1 VDTFAVSAPAATA
14 DIDLRNDPAWTEPKI
29 RRSRARAPRKPA
41 PGVEESSEGD
51 DDKKPDSA
59 DDRDKGKSEDKGQDN
74 KDDDKKDGDKKDGNE
89 KDGDK
94 KDEKP
99 KSRWPIIILAVVVVL
114 AIIGGL
120 IYWLMTRNLATTD
133 DAYTDGNAVSIAPK
147 IAGYV
152 TELDVND
159 NTYVHAGDV
168 LLRIDQRD
176 YITARDQAAA
186 NLTLAR
192 AQLVS
197 AQLDL
202 EISRVRSP
210 AQQLQAEAQL
220 SQARANQTLAALSYR
235 RQHEVDPRA
244 TTRTDVDQANA
255 QLQSNSAQVSSAE
268 AQVRVA
274 DLVQQ
279 NIAEAEATVAQRE
292 AQVKQAEASLEQAE
306 VNLSYTI
313 IRAPQDGHV
322 TRRNVQLGT
331 FVQAGSQAFYLVT
344 PALWVIANFKE
355 TQLTRIH
362 PGEHVDIT
370 VDAYPALALH
380 GHVDSI
386 QAGSGD
392 RFSTFPAE
400 NATGNYVKIVRR
412 VPVKIIVDDG
422 IDKNQGLP
430 LGISV
435 SPTVHLE

>member
-1 VDTFAVSAPAATA
+1 MNAPTAPAE
-14 DIDLRNDPAWTEPKI
+14 IDLRNDATWSEPKI
-29 RRSRARAPRKPA
+29 RRPRAPRKPA
-41 PGVEESSEGD
+41 PANAGPAERA
-51 DDKKPDSA
+51 A
-59 DDRDKGKSEDKGQDN
+59 DQDN
-74 KDDDKKDGDKKDGNE
+74 KKSDEKDENKQDAGGKENDADNDADKKDD
-89 KDGDK
+89 
-94 KDEKP
+94 KP
-99 KSRWPIIILAVVVVL
+99 KSRWPIIILAVVVIL

-159 NTYVHAGDV
+159 NSFVHAGDV

-176 YITARDQAAA
+176 YVTARDQAAA

-210 AQQLQAEAQL
+210 AQALQAQAQL
-220 SQARANQTLAALSYR
+220 EQARANQTLAALTYR
-235 RQHEVDPRA
+235 RQHEVDQRA
-244 TTRTDVDQANA
+244 TTQTDVDQANA
-255 QLQSNSAQVSSAE
+255 QLQSNSAQVNSAE

-274 DLVQQ
+274 NLVQQ
-279 NIAEAEATVAQRE
+279 NIAESEAAVAQRE

-306 VNLSYTI
+306 VNLSYTV

-331 FVQAGSQAFYLVT
+331 FVQAGQQAFYLVT
-344 PALWVIANFKE
+344 PALWVVANFKE

-362 PGEHVDIT
+362 PGEKVDIT
-370 VDAYPALALH
+370 VDAYPALTLH

-422 IDKNQGLP
+422 FDKNQGLP

>member
-1 VDTFAVSAPAATA
+1 MTA
-14 DIDLRNDPAWTEPKI
+14 DIVRRDTAVPQGRNSKRKT
-29 RRSRARAPRKPA
+29 RRNIEGLGAGKAQDADQPSDEKDDSRQDRDNQK
-41 PGVEESSEGD
+41 S
-51 DDKKPDSA
+51 DDKNQNKNDA
-59 DDRDKGKSEDKGQDN
+59 DN
-74 KDDDKKDGDKKDGNE
+74 KEGDKKDGDKKD
-89 KDGDK
+89 D
-94 KDEKP
+94 KP
-99 KSRWPIIILAVVVVL
+99 KSRWPLIILAVVVVL

-120 IYWLMTRNLATTD
+120 IYWLLTRNLEDTD

-152 TELDVND
+152 TELDIDD
-159 NTYVHAGDV
+159 NTFVHAGDV
-168 LLRIDQRD
+168 MLRIDDRD
-176 YITARDQAAA
+176 YITARDQAIA
-186 NLTLAR
+186 NLALAR
-192 AQLVS
+192 AELVS

-202 EISRVRSP
+202 EISRVRAP
-210 AQQLQAEAQL
+210 AQQLQAQAQL
-220 SQARANQTLAALSYR
+220 TQARANQTLAAVTYR
-235 RQHEVDPRA
+235 RQHEVDQRA
-244 TTRTDVDQANA
+244 TTQTNVDQANA
-255 QLQSNSAQVSSAE
+255 QLQANGAQVASAD

-279 NIAEAEATVAQRE
+279 NIAESEAAVAQRE
-292 AQVKQAEASLEQAE
+292 AQVKQAEANLEQAE

-331 FVQAGSQAFYLVT
+331 FVQAGQQAFYLVT
-344 PALWVIANFKE
+344 PALWVVANFKE
-355 TQLTRIH
+355 TQLTRIR
-362 PGEHVDIT
+362 PGQHVTIT
-370 VDAYPALALH
+370 VDAYPALKLR

-422 IDKNQGLP
+422 FDKNQGLP

-435 SPTVHLE
+435 SPTVHIE

>member
-1 VDTFAVSAPAATA
+1 MNAPTAPAE
-14 DIDLRNDPAWTEPKI
+14 IDFRDGEASTQPKT
-29 RRSRARAPRKPA
+29 RRPRARAPKKPTPA
-41 PGVEESSEGD
+41 TGDSAEGAADTDDRPEGD
-51 DDKKPDSA
+51 KTSDDK
-59 DDRDKGKSEDKGQDN
+59 SESKQDDN
-74 KDDDKKDGDKKDGNE
+74 KQDGEKKDD
-89 KDGDK
+89 
-94 KDEKP
+94 KP
-99 KSRWPIIILAVVVVL
+99 KSRWPLIILAVVVVL

-147 IAGYV
+147 ISGYV

-159 NTYVHAGDV
+159 NIFVHAGDV

-186 NLTLAR
+186 NLSLAR

-210 AQQLQAEAQL
+210 AQAEQAKAQL
-220 SQARANQTLAALSYR
+220 AQARASQTLAALTYR
-235 RQHEVDPRA
+235 RQHEVDQRA

-255 QLQSNSAQVSSAE
+255 QLQSNSAQVNSAE
-268 AQVRVA
+268 AQLRIA

-279 NIAEAEATVAQRE
+279 NIAEAEAAVTERE
-292 AQVKQAEASLEQAE
+292 AQVKQAEANLEQAE
-306 VNLSYTI
+306 INLSYTI
-313 IRAPQDGHV
+313 IRAPQDGRV

-331 FVQAGSQAFYLVT
+331 FVQAGQQAFYLVT
-344 PALWVIANFKE
+344 PALWVVANFKE

-362 PGEHVDIT
+362 PGETVDIT
-370 VDAYPALALH
+370 VDAYPALTLR

-386 QAGSGD
+386 QDGSGD

-412 VPVKIIVDDG
+412 VPVKIIVDSG
-422 IDKNQGLP
+422 IDKKQGLP

>member
-1 VDTFAVSAPAATA
+1 MAGDIVRRDAAVPPG
-14 DIDLRNDPAWTEPKI
+14 RNTK
-29 RRSRARAPRKPA
+29 RKPRRNI
-41 PGVEESSEGD
+41 EGLGAGAAQDADQPSGDKD
-51 DDKKPDSA
+51 DSGQDRDNRKS
-59 DDRDKGKSEDKGQDN
+59 DDRNQ
-74 KDDDKKDGDKKDGNE
+74 KDGDQKDGDKKDGDKKD
-89 KDGDK
+89 D
-94 KDEKP
+94 KP
-99 KSRWPIIILAVVVVL
+99 KSRWPLIILAVVVVL

-120 IYWLMTRNLATTD
+120 IYWLLTRNLEDTD
-133 DAYTDGNAVSIAPK
+133 DAYTDGNSVSIAPK

-152 TELDVND
+152 TELDIDD
-159 NTYVHAGDV
+159 NTFVHAGDV
-168 LLRIDQRD
+168 MLRIDDRD
-176 YITARDQAAA
+176 YVTARDQAAA
-186 NLTLAR
+186 NLALAR
-192 AQLVS
+192 AELVS

-210 AQQLQAEAQL
+210 AQLQQAKAQL
-220 SQARANQTLAALSYR
+220 EQARASQTLAQVTYR
-235 RQHEVDPRA
+235 RQHEVDQRA
-244 TTRTDVDQANA
+244 TTQTNVDQANA
-255 QLQSNSAQVSSAE
+255 QLRANSAQVASAD

-279 NIAEAEATVAQRE
+279 NIAESEAAVAQRE

-331 FVQAGSQAFYLVT
+331 FVQAGQQVFYLVT
-344 PALWVIANFKE
+344 PALWVVANFKE
-355 TQLTRIH
+355 TQLTRIR
-362 PGEHVDIT
+362 PGQHVTIT
-370 VDAYPALALH
+370 VDAYPALNLR

-392 RFSTFPAE
+392 QFSTFPAE

-422 IDKNQGLP
+422 IDKNRGLP

-435 SPTVHLE
+435 SPTVHIE